1 MQYSSSKKENFN
13 FWHVHTLR
21 SVFVNSHPPK
31 PEVILANF
39 FAEPTVLLVPIT
51 SREVRIRISSISYD
65 FWNELDRN
73 APKGA
78 NFQIW
83 MFIFFIQLTC
93 SWLMLVLMSYLW
105 VNKANDLFYFEKR
118 TQIPKCHIFGRHV
131 CSFYFASNFDV
142 FFPSFNLLS
151 WDLAVICR
159 RIFYTSYGQED
170 KLDQKMP
177 NSKIWTV
184 LFFIMLWSFFF
195 FSFLYVWLFGFLL
208 LCCCLFFFLAKCS
221 S

>member
-1 MQYSSSKKENFN
+1 MYIPCEASSWTLIHQNRKLSWRISLQNQLFCLCRLPAVY
-13 FWHVHTLR
+13 FW
-21 SVFVNSHPPK
+21 
-31 PEVILANF
+31 
-39 FAEPTVLLVPIT
+39 
-51 SREVRIRISSISYD
+51 IRISSISYD

-159 RIFYTSYGQED
+159 RIFYTSYGQ
-170 KLDQKMP
+170 KINSIKRCQTQKFEL
-177 NSKIWTV
+177 SYFSSCFEV
-184 LFFIMLWSFFF
+184 FFF
-195 FSFLYVWLFGFLL
+195 FLFCMFDCLDF
-208 LCCCLFFFLAKCS
+208 CCFVVVYFFFLQNALHNVLLVCQYR
-221 S
+221 

>member
-1 MQYSSSKKENFN
+1 MYIPCEASSWTLIHQNRKLSWRISLQNQLFCLCRLPAVYFWLQKENVVV
-13 FWHVHTLR
+13 W
-21 SVFVNSHPPK
+21 
-31 PEVILANF
+31 
-39 FAEPTVLLVPIT
+39 
-51 SREVRIRISSISYD
+51 IRISSISYD

-184 LFFIMLWSFFF
+184 LFLIMLWSFFF

-208 LCCCLFFFLAKCS
+208 FCCCLFFFLAKCS

>member
-1 MQYSSSKKENFN
+1 MYIPCEASS
-13 FWHVHTLR
+13 WTLIHQNR
-21 SVFVNSHPPK
+21 KLSWRISLQNQLFCLCRLPAVV
-31 PEVILANF
+31 VW
-39 FAEPTVLLVPIT
+39 
-51 SREVRIRISSISYD
+51 IRISSISYD

-208 LCCCLFFFLAKCS
+208 FCCCLFFFLAKCS